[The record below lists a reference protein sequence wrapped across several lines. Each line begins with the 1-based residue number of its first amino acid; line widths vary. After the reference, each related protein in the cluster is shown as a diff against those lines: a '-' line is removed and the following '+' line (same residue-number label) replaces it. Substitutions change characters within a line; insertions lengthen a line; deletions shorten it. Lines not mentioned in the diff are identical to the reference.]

1 MGAIGGGIWHGIKGA
16 RNSPRVC
23 PPPPIFLEAAM
34 RRFFFPD
41 HNRRFI
47 PTDHFDRFSPIN
59 DFSLIHFSTFLF
71 THVPEKQKHRA
82 SVWSDPSLL
91 SKLVPPFLVVTL
103 VFGVVF
109 SQLLIVRSRGIGKKR
124 IRGMPSSLVS

>member
-1 MGAIGGGIWHGIKGA
+1 M
-16 RNSPRVC
+16 S
-23 PPPPIFLEAAM
+23 PPIFYETAM
-34 RRFFFPD
+34 RRFFFLTIIAVLFQLIIFD
-41 HNRRFI
+41 H
-47 PTDHFDRFSPIN
+47 FSPIN

-71 THVPEKQKHRA
+71 THIPEKQKHRA
-82 SVWSDPSLL
+82 SVSSDPSLL
-91 SKLVPPFLVVTL
+91 SKPVPPFLVVTL

>member
-23 PPPPIFLEAAM
+23 PPP
-34 RRFFFPD
+34 RDVFFFLTIIAVLFQLIIFD
-41 HNRRFI
+41 H
-47 PTDHFDRFSPIN
+47 FSPIN

-82 SVWSDPSLL
+82 SVSSDPSLL
-91 SKLVPPFLVVTL
+91 SKPVPPFLVVTL